1 MGTTPQP
8 FANLPLIL
16 AKRQK
21 EMVRLVTGIVQK
33 AATAGGAFL
42 VDSTPVKR
50 GVARSNWVASV
61 GQRFSAVIPAY
72 APYPELDHAPAPIS
86 RFTETANA
94 NPAKAQHVAA
104 VESFN
109 PRRDSVVY
117 IQNNAGHISL
127 LNQGHSLQNPRS
139 DWFKESPEVAK
150 RAIQG
155 SWRLKA

>member
-8 FANLPLIL
+8 FANLPFIL
-16 AKRQK
+16 SKRQA
-21 EMVRLVTGIVQK
+21 EVVRLVAGLVQK
-33 AATAGGAFL
+33 AATAGGVYL
-42 VDSTPVKR
+42 VEQTPVKR

-72 APYPELDHAPAPIS
+72 APYPELDNRPAPLA

-94 NPAKAQHVAA
+94 SPAKNQHKSA
-104 VESFN
+104 VEGFN
-109 PRRDSVVY
+109 PRRANVVY

-127 LNQGHSLQNPRS
+127 LNQGHSLQNPRP
-139 DWFKESPEVAK
+139 DWFKDSPEVAK
-150 RAIQG
+150 LAIKG